1 MPEEIKFEKEFSAGT
16 TYRAE
21 SDKYYIVKAVGTDST
36 SEPSYLEIDGKRC
49 LEIYSKIAPLKST
62 SSNLL
67 GMFELG
73 DLYLVIPP
81 NKAFTFYGSSGSKIR
96 MKGIL
101 GTLAPGEVLPGTYQS
116 RFSVQ
121 HIKYYTFLHNK
132 YTFGDNASVSA
143 GTKKTVVDWTCPV
156 GEKYIFDRYLGV
168 EAWVNDESAAG
179 DLSFEIFIEGVPKDV
194 IETTMGAKGFA
205 AGSAP
210 YPPRDAVNKVAFDP
224 KDLGLK
230 FEPGRSLRIDATNAS
245 DLSAPGTGK
254 AWEYHVVLV
263 GTKELLTI

>member
-1 MPEEIKFEKEFSAGT
+1 MPEEIKFEKEFDTGT

-21 SDKYYIVKAVGTDST
+21 SDKYYIVKAVGTNST

-49 LEIYSKIAPLKST
+49 LEIYSKIAPLKAT

-81 NKAFTFYGSSGSKIR
+81 NKAFTFYGSTGSKIR

-132 YTFGDNASVSA
+132 YTFQAATKVDA
-143 GTKKTVVDWTCPV
+143 GTTKTVVDWTCPV
-156 GEKYIFDRYLGV
+156 GEKYVFDRYLGV
-168 EAWVNDESAAG
+168 EAWKSDESAAG
-179 DLSFEIFIEGVPKDV
+179 DLTFQIFIEGVPKDV

-210 YPPRDAVNKVAFDP
+210 YPPRDAVNKIAFDP

-230 FEPGRSLRIDATNAS
+230 FEPGRSLRIDVTNPS
-245 DLSAPGTGK
+245 DLAAPASGVS
-254 AWEYHVVLV
+254 WEFHVVLV
-263 GTKELLTI
+263 GTRELLTI

>member
-1 MPEEIKFEKEFSAGT
+1 MAEEIKFEKEFDTGT

-36 SEPSYLEIDGKRC
+36 LEPSYLEIDGKRC
-49 LEIYSKIAPLKST
+49 LEIYSKIAPLKAT

-67 GMFELG
+67 GMFELE

-81 NKAFTFYGSSGSKIR
+81 NKAFTFYGSPGSKIR

-116 RFSVQ
+116 RFAVQ

-132 YTFGDNASVSA
+132 FTFGDNAAVPA

-156 GEKYIFDRYLGV
+156 GEKYVFDRYLGV
-168 EAWVNDESAAG
+168 EAWVTDESAAG

-194 IETTMGAKGFA
+194 IETTMGPKGFA
-205 AGSAP
+205 PGSAP

-224 KDLGLK
+224 KDLGLM
-230 FEPGRSLRIDATNAS
+230 FEPGRSLTIDATNAS
-245 DLSAPGTGK
+245 DLAAPGTGK
-254 AWEYHVVLV
+254 AWEFHVVLV
-263 GTKELLTI
+263 GTKELTTL